1 MAQWGLPG
9 SAVLAASVFV
19 GGAVSSPLVAPG
31 ECLVRVGT
39 PGELGLRTEGSQ
51 GPDGSGPVEPTA
63 PPRPELRAPCSAT
76 GSGSEHLGV
85 PGWPGQGAARCTAR
99 VSPHPPAGSRLPS
112 PAASKNGG
120 TPNSDSSGCR
130 FPGAPSP
137 QPWTPFYCPGPQR
150 PHQPKILTTGTGFC
164 FTASFLAVFSSFLF
178 IMFKT
183 LRMPVSAGGYGFF

>member
-1 MAQWGLPG
+1 MSAWSGSGRLVSWVCARKGARDPMGRDRSSPQPRRALSCARPALLPDLALNIWVSRGGPGRVRRAARLESLPTRLPG
-9 SAVLAASVFV
+9 S
-19 GGAVSSPLVAPG
+19 
-31 ECLVRVGT
+31 
-39 PGELGLRTEGSQ
+39 
-51 GPDGSGPVEPTA
+51 
-63 PPRPELRAPCSAT
+63 
-76 GSGSEHLGV
+76 H
-85 PGWPGQGAARCTAR
+85 
-99 VSPHPPAGSRLPS
+99 LPS

-183 LRMPVSAGGYGFF
+183 LRVPVSAGGYGFF